1 MIRFRKARLSD
12 AHSLA
17 EIYRPYVEKTSVT
30 LEYDPPSDT
39 EFEARIA
46 TISSEFP
53 YIVCEANGAVIG
65 YAYAHK
71 YKERFGYRFCAELSI
86 YVEFGHRKAGLGTRL
101 YKLLIEL
108 LTEMGYKN
116 LYGVVTDPNP
126 GSFALHT
133 ALGFVEIGREH
144 SAGLKLGEWHD
155 VVIFE
160 RQLGDYPAGVSR
172 ECPKTIDDISEYY
185 DRLLARAES
194 E

>member
-12 AHSLA
+12 AHTLS

-30 LEYDPPSDT
+30 LEYDPPSDS

-46 TISSEFP
+46 SISSEFP
-53 YIVCEANGAVIG
+53 YIVCEADGRVVG

-86 YVEFGHRKAGLGTRL
+86 YIDLEHRKAGLGTRL
-101 YKLLIEL
+101 YKLLMEL

-126 GSFALHT
+126 ASFALHT
-133 ALGFVEIGREH
+133 SLGFAEVGREH

-155 VVIFE
+155 VVILE
-160 RQLGDYPAGVSR
+160 RQLGDYPTGISS

-185 DRLLARAES
+185 DRLLARAEC